1 MKIVYCTDSICYLG
15 GIQRITI
22 AKASALAN
30 VSGNEVWI
38 IVTDN
43 RKEPVL
49 PLHPKVH
56 LINLNINYFED
67 DWKGKW
73 YVLKGIAYK
82 RRLHKQKL
90 QIVLNQIQPDIVIST
105 GTSEKNFLPSI
116 HVSSHPAFVREI
128 HNFKYYR
135 IAAANNL
142 FAKILAIGGN
152 FIDYQLRIHRYD
164 KIVVLTEEDRL
175 TNWNGNDKVC
185 VIPNPLTTM
194 CEEKSTCQAKRVI
207 AVGRLSYQ
215 KNFDFLIR
223 LWKSLHS
230 LYPDWTLEIW
240 GTGGCQQQLS
250 ELIHEFGLQDCVF
263 IKGYTP
269 NVLSEMAKASILAF
283 SSVFEGWG
291 LVIVEAMS
299 VGLPVVAFACP
310 CGPKDIITNNVD
322 GFLIQPGDEEYF
334 REQLIRLM
342 IDENLRIQLGRNA
355 LKKSKKYQIE
365 QVAQSWM
372 DLFAHIR
379 PHRENT
385 LA

>member
-56 LINLNINYFED
+56 LVNLNINYFED

-82 RRLHKQKL
+82 RRLHKRQL
-90 QIVLNQIQPDIVIST
+90 QMVLTQILPDIVIAT

-116 HVSSHPAFVREI
+116 RVLSHPAFVREI
-128 HNFKYYR
+128 HNFKHYR
-135 IAAANNL
+135 IAAANTW

-152 FIDYQLRIHRYD
+152 FIDYQLRIHQYD
-164 KIVVLTEEDRL
+164 RIVVLTEEDRL
-175 TNWNGNDKVC
+175 TNWRGNDKVC
-185 VIPNPLTTM
+185 VIPNPLTTVW
-194 CEEKSTCQAKRVI
+194 EEKSTCQAKKVI

-215 KNFDFLIR
+215 KNFDFLVR
-223 LWKSLHS
+223 LWKSVHS
-230 LYPDWTLEIW
+230 LYPDWALEIW
-240 GTGGCQQQLS
+240 GSGGCEHTLSQLIQDL
-250 ELIHEFGLQDCVF
+250 ELQDCVSL
-263 IKGYTP
+263 KGYTP

-291 LVIVEAMS
+291 LVLVEAMS
-299 VGLPVVAFACP
+299 VGLPVVAYACP
-310 CGPKDIITNNVD
+310 CGPKDIITNNED
-322 GFLIQPGDEEYF
+322 GFFIQPGDEELF
-334 REQLIRLM
+334 KERLIYLM
-342 IDENLRIQLGRNA
+342 ADENQRIMMG
-355 LKKSKKYQIE
+355 KKAFVKSQKYHIE
-365 QVAQSWM
+365 QVAQAWM
-372 DLFAHIR
+372 ELFAQIR
-379 PHRENT
+379 PKEG
-385 LA
+385 